1 MRTANHLTLRYVRD
15 RGVAWLYQRRHPDS
29 PWLTAQAISLLRLL
43 LRPTDC
49 GLEFGS
55 GRSTLWLSRRT
66 AHLVSVETSPR
77 WSARIAANLQ
87 RLDLARQAE
96 LHLVPADEDRPND
109 PEREAYL
116 AFAAPANSL
125 DYVLVDAV
133 YRGECALRA
142 ATALRPGGL
151 LVVDNV
157 ERYLPSTTRAP
168 ERLRSEPTAV
178 WLEVQRRVADWRR
191 IWTSNGVC
199 DTAIW
204 IKTD

>member
-1 MRTANHLTLRYVRD
+1 MRRANHWTLRYLRD
-15 RGVAWLYQRRHPDS
+15 RAAVWLYERRHPES

-43 LRPTDC
+43 LRPTDR

-55 GRSTLWLSRRT
+55 GRSTPWLTQLT

-77 WSARIAANLQ
+77 WFARVAANLQ
-87 RLDLARQAE
+87 RLDLPRQAE
-96 LHLVPADEDRPND
+96 LHLVPADEDRASD

-125 DYVLVDAV
+125 DYVLVDAI

-142 ATALRPGGL
+142 TTALRLGGL

-168 ERLRSEPTAV
+168 ERLTGAPSAV
-178 WLEVQRRVADWRR
+178 WLEFQHRVADWRS
-191 IWTSNGVC
+191 IWTSNGVT